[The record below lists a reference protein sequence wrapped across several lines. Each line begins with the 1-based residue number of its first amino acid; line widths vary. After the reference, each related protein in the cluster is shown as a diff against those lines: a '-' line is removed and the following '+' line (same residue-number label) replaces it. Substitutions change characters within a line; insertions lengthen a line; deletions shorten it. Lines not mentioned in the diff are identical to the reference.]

1 MNISWITDVINNNGG
16 NENFETITHIAVY
29 NENQCRGI
37 INLRNNHFKL
47 TRNIEGDWN
56 FNEFRDL
63 VINPNNPIL
72 MDNGDINIDNIN
84 NVGLEEQKKFIELL
98 KYKKISTFELPNDC
112 LIIVTCSNLKKNK
125 ISEEVYSLLVHI

>member
-1 MNISWITDVINNNGG
+1 MNTD
-16 NENFETITHIAVY
+16 
-29 NENQCRGI
+29 
-37 INLRNNHFKL
+37 KL
-47 TRNIEGDWN
+47 TLLKSYLEASVSPLLIEGIQAN
-56 FNEFRDL
+56 FFGNAVVLNANIDKKELNGHYEGTKFCPPTWYSELLEKDTGDSA
-63 VINPNNPIL
+63 IL
-72 MDNGDINIDNIN
+72 IIDNIN